1 MESWLQKLGANLY
14 PASGDDAIASLE
26 GLEVSESSWAERED
40 TCSEPYRVDGLV
52 PQTR

>member
-1 MESWLQKLGANLY
+1 MESWLQQLGAKPY
-14 PASGDDAIASLE
+14 QASDDDANSSLE
-26 GLEVSESSWAERED
+26 GLEVRESSWAEWED